1 MRPGRFLHTV
11 LVTAL
16 AVVFGLALV
25 TPVLA
30 AGRPISITI
39 SGAAEAPGPG
49 DPDGSGTA
57 SFTFN
62 PGTGEVCY
70 DYTVTGVAP
79 LAAAHIHVA
88 PVGQPGP
95 VVVPPP
101 PTSPTGG
108 TGCVTADRE
117 LIVAILRDPSA
128 YYFNVHNAD
137 FLAGA
142 LRGQLSA
149 RKTRLADLR
158 VFQFAR
164 AIKEHPGD
172 RGPAVNP
179 LPRGLTL
186 FAARAITRVSRLH
199 STR

>member
-1 MRPGRFLHTV
+1 MRLGRFLHTT

-30 AGRPISITI
+30 GGRPIAITI
-39 SGAAEAPGPG
+39 SGSAEAPGPG

-70 DYTVTGVAP
+70 DYTVTGVA
-79 LAAAHIHVA
+79 HIHVA

-95 VVVPPP
+95 VVIPLP

-108 TGCVTADRE
+108 SGCVTADRG

-137 FLAGA
+137 FPAGA
-142 LRGQLSA
+142 LRGQL
-149 RKTRLADLR
+149 TR
-158 VFQFAR
+158 
-164 AIKEHPGD
+164 
-172 RGPAVNP
+172 
-179 LPRGLTL
+179 
-186 FAARAITRVSRLH
+186 
-199 STR
+199 